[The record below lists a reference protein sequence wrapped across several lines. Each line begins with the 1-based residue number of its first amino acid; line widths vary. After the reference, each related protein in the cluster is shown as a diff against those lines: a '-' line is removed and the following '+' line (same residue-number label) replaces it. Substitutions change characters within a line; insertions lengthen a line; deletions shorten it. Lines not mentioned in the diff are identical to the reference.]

1 MGNANQGHEAVSA
14 CPYKGVLNL
23 ERQDGEILEMFVAVD
38 SCDSITCEGRIGF
51 EYGRQADL
59 AVIFDE
65 VMK

>member
-38 SCDSITCEGRIGF
+38 SCDSITCEG
-51 EYGRQADL
+51 ADR
-59 AVIFDE
+59 V
-65 VMK
+65 